1 MGEWSWEWIPLFKF
15 WCQKIIPL
23 IYDNSMSYY
32 EQLCKVAEFLNQVIA
47 QVDKNS
53 QQIEV
58 NINDIKDLQNQLNGL
73 LQEFDKVKNGDYVEL
88 YINALASWIDNNL
101 QELVGRVVKYIF
113 FGLTDDG
120 YFIAYIPDSWN
131 FISFDTIIQ
140 PENPLYG
147 HLLLQW

>member
-1 MGEWSWEWIPLFKF
+1 MNFTYSFIPLFKF

-23 IYDNSMSYY
+23 VYDNSMSYY
-32 EQLCKVAEFLNQVIA
+32 ELLCKVVEYLNQVIE

-53 QQIEV
+53 AQIA
-58 NINDIKDLQNQLNGL
+58 INVQDIKDLKSELDATL
-73 LQEFDKVKNGDYVEL
+73 AELEKVKNGEYVNL
-88 YINALASWIDNNL
+88 YIDALASWIDNNL
-101 QELVGRVVKYIF
+101 QELVGRVVKYVF

-120 YFIAYIPDSWN
+120 YFIAYIPDTWN

>member
-1 MGEWSWEWIPLFKF
+1 MDFTYSFIPLFKF

-23 IYDNSMSYY
+23 VYDNSMSYY
-32 EQLCKVAEFLNQVIA
+32 ELLCKVVEYLNQVIE

-53 QQIEV
+53 AQIAI
-58 NINDIKDLQNQLNGL
+58 NIQDIKNLTSELNATL
-73 LQEFDKVKNGDYVEL
+73 EELEKVKNGEYVNL
-88 YINALASWIDNNL
+88 YIDALASWIDNNL

-120 YFIAYIPDSWN
+120 YFIAYIPDSWD
-131 FISFDTIIQ
+131 FINFDTIIQ

>member
-1 MGEWSWEWIPLFKF
+1 MDFTYSFIPLFKF

-23 IYDNSMSYY
+23 VYDNSMSYY
-32 EQLCKVAEFLNQVIA
+32 ELLCKVVEYLNQVIE

-53 QQIEV
+53 AQIAI
-58 NINDIKDLQNQLNGL
+58 NIQDIKGL
-73 LQEFDKVKNGDYVEL
+73 KAELDATLAEFEKVKNGDYVNL
-88 YINALASWIDNNL
+88 YIDALASWIDNNL
-101 QELVGRVVKYIF
+101 QELVGRVVKYVF

-131 FISFDTIIQ
+131 FINFDTIIQ

>member
-1 MGEWSWEWIPLFKF
+1 MDFTYSFIPLFKF

-23 IYDNSMSYY
+23 VYDNSMSYY
-32 EQLCKVAEFLNQVIA
+32 ELLCKVVEYLNQVIE

-53 QQIEV
+53 AQIAI
-58 NINDIKDLQNQLNGL
+58 NIQDIKGL
-73 LQEFDKVKNGDYVEL
+73 KSELDATLAEFEKVKNGEYVNL
-88 YINALASWIDNNL
+88 YIDALASWIDNNL
-101 QELVGRVVKYIF
+101 QELVGRVVKYVF

-120 YFIAYIPDSWN
+120 YFIAYIPDTWD
-131 FISFDTIIQ
+131 FINFDTIIQ